1 MEARFLDF
9 LGNDD
14 RDGDIDDGG
23 DGDGDDR
30 GCGGGDGDGCDN
42 NDDNP
47 ILCLP
52 PLLVLLISE
61 AGVPAGWIRVHWK
74 VHTV

>member
-1 MEARFLDF
+1 MTTILEARYFDF

-14 RDGDIDDGG
+14 GDGDIDDGD
-23 DGDGDDR
+23 DG

-47 ILCLP
+47 ILCLLS
-52 PLLVLLISE
+52 LLPS
-61 AGVPAGWIRVHWK
+61 
-74 VHTV
+74 